1 MSLRPS
7 AGGAMLAGVLVLA
20 AGATAFGAAARPTD
34 PPPASAQTV
43 PVSASVQRV
52 SHGPRAEPGQGDLDD
67 PRGRRAP
74 RGGAAARRRAQ
85 RHPRTASASTG
96 SPVRRP
102 FPLPLTD
109 AGTQTTYA
117 VTTNKGITAPTV
129 VRARGELAPGAAAT
143 QLTRIPVGPH
153 RALIGQVCPAPTG
166 NAWFVGGSGAV
177 GRLTTVEID
186 NPDSAAAVADVL
198 VYAEH
203 GQVPAP
209 SGRGIA
215 IPAHGH
221 RTLRVDV
228 LAPETSRVVLN
239 VIMRAGRAAITVTD
253 TQRGGIHPFGADV
266 VPAGAAPA
274 RRVVV
279 PSVPGG
285 TTGSRTLEILAPG
298 DQDALV
304 RVQVIGRDG
313 RFTPDTLATLS
324 VPAGSVSQAQRPV
337 PDGRRLDRAAH
348 HLRRPGRGGRPQRHA
363 AARRGRPTSPTRRRP
378 APCGCRSRCPAF
390 GPARAGRRG

>member
-1 MSLRPS
+1 
-7 AGGAMLAGVLVLA
+7 MLAGVLVLA
-20 AGATAFGAAARPTD
+20 AGATALGAAARPTD

-43 PVSASVQRV
+43 PVSASVSV
-52 SHGPRAEPGQGDLDD
+52 CPTAPGQNQAKGTSTVLAVGAL
-67 PRGRRAP
+67 PEVVLP
-74 RGGAAARRRAQ
+74 QGAA
-85 RHPRTASASTG
+85 SAAPPGGVRINRVAG
-96 SPVRRP
+96 SPTV
-102 FPLPLTD
+102 PLPLTD

-129 VRARGELAPGAAAT
+129 VRARGRLAPGAAAT

-186 NPDSAAAVADVL
+186 NPDSAPAVADVL

-253 TQRGGIHPFGADV
+253 TQRGGIHPLGADV
-266 VPAGAAPA
+266 IPAGAAPRTSGGGPERP
-274 RRVVV
+274 RRVDGV
-279 PSVPGG
+279 
-285 TTGSRTLEILAPG
+285 ADPG
-298 DQDALV
+298 D
-304 RVQVIGRDG
+304 
-313 RFTPDTLATLS
+313 P
-324 VPAGSVSQAQRPV
+324 
-337 PDGRRLDRAAH
+337 
-348 HLRRPGRGGRPQRHA
+348 
-363 AARRGRPTSPTRRRP
+363 
-378 APCGCRSRCPAF
+378 RSR
-390 GPARAGRRG
+390 